1 MFSHLYDLGKDK
13 PTLVKCLLNAALRKF
28 ALGVGKCWQL
38 IGLAGGKH
46 RRSTQPGEAVGFAF
60 STEGE
65 PKENKQI
72 QIQRQ

>member
-1 MFSHLYDLGKDK
+1 M
-13 PTLVKCLLNAALRKF
+13 LVKSLLNAALLKF

-38 IGLAGGKH
+38 IGLAGEKH
-46 RRSTQPGEAVGFAF
+46 RRITQPGQAVEFEF

-72 QIQRQ
+72 QIQKTVKYLNST